1 MLIDEQILNA
11 RILIVD
17 DNILNVQILKKIL
30 TEAGFYNITPTT
42 DPLKSFDI
50 YQELCPDLVL
60 LDFNMPH
67 FNGLEM
73 MKLYASVDPDG
84 YLPVLMITAE
94 TDHALRTKALQSGAK
109 DFIRKPYDRQ
119 EVVLRSRNLIEV
131 RLMYN
136 LLKTQNVSLE
146 EKVRDRTKELFKT
159 RLEVIYRLAR
169 VAEYRDKHTGAH
181 IIRMS
186 RYAEVLAKAAG
197 IEGGQRELILNTSPL
212 HDIGK
217 VALPDSILL
226 KPGKL
231 TPEERDLMKKHTIW
245 GAEILG
251 GSEFGFLKMAESIAL
266 THHEKFDGT
275 GYPNGLKGEDIPV
288 VGRIVAIADVFDAL
302 TSRRPYKEAW
312 SFEDSLAEIKKGSG
326 SQFDPQLT
334 EAFMGI
340 ENDVRSIF
348 ELNREQS

>member
-1 MLIDEQILNA
+1 
-11 RILIVD
+11 
-17 DNILNVQILKKIL
+17 
-30 TEAGFYNITPTT
+30 
-42 DPLKSFDI
+42 
-50 YQELCPDLVL
+50 
-60 LDFNMPH
+60 
-67 FNGLEM
+67 
-73 MKLYASVDPDG
+73 
-84 YLPVLMITAE
+84 
-94 TDHALRTKALQSGAK
+94 
-109 DFIRKPYDRQ
+109 
-119 EVVLRSRNLIEV
+119 
-131 RLMYN
+131 
-136 LLKTQNVSLE
+136 
-146 EKVRDRTKELFKT
+146 
-159 RLEVIYRLAR
+159 
-169 VAEYRDKHTGAH
+169 
-181 IIRMS
+181 
-186 RYAEVLAKAAG
+186 
-197 IEGGQRELILNTSPL
+197 
-212 HDIGK
+212 
-217 VALPDSILL
+217 
-226 KPGKL
+226 
-231 TPEERDLMKKHTIW
+231 MKKHTIW